1 MFHHSRCHFPHFAVK
16 NAHTHPHP
24 LPHLLHTLPMPAAP
38 AIVQGWMAPKTTEK
52 VKVISDVT
60 QAREVLSEVIDLELL
75 PTLVVAAS

>member
-1 MFHHSRCHFPHFAVK
+1 
-16 NAHTHPHP
+16 
-24 LPHLLHTLPMPAAP
+24 
-38 AIVQGWMAPKTTEK
+38 MAPKTTEK